1 MVRYKMN
8 KETKEYIKEL
18 EDKYFQLVWF
28 MRKHFDT
35 SRTKHLANRKF
46 KSEILLR
53 EIEEK
58 YSNEAAALLNDDGGR
73 YWEHGFNSGCLAMLR
88 FILTA
93 TNRSKFG
100 GLEQAKEE
108 FPFLDT

>member
-1 MVRYKMN
+1 MN

-18 EDKYFQLVWF
+18 EEKYFQLVWF
-28 MRKHFDT
+28 MR
-35 SRTKHLANRKF
+35 NRKF
-46 KSEILLR
+46 KSEKLLR
-53 EIEEK
+53 EVEEK
-58 YSNEAAALLNDDGGR
+58 YPNEAAALLNDDGGQ

-100 GLEQAKEE
+100 NLEQAKKE